1 MYNRS
6 SQKQNELQVDDD
18 IYNAAINKIQL
29 FETRVRNLRE
39 GSSGVDADPDVL
51 MAAASLA
58 KEMEYSLTI
67 STPSVS
73 ENPGKFIQ
81 QEKLSS
87 TGSSN
92 MTTSKRPTSSAAV
105 KSARAT
111 YKRQMKLEQ
120 AAAAEAIEPNIG
132 QETPTENDERTN
144 NGDVDSSRLERNN
157 ND

>member
-1 MYNRS
+1 MG
-6 SQKQNELQVDDD
+6 
-18 IYNAAINKIQL
+18 
-29 FETRVRNLRE
+29 RE

-51 MAAASLA
+51 LATASLA
-58 KEMEYSLTI
+58 KEMEYSLSI

-73 ENPGKFIQ
+73 ENPGKFIH

-92 MTTSKRPTSSAAV
+92 MTTLKRPTSSAAV

-120 AAAAEAIEPNIG
+120 AAAAEAVEPNIG
-132 QETPTENDERTN
+132 QETPTENDEPTN
-144 NGDVDSSRLERNN
+144 NGDGDSSRLERNN